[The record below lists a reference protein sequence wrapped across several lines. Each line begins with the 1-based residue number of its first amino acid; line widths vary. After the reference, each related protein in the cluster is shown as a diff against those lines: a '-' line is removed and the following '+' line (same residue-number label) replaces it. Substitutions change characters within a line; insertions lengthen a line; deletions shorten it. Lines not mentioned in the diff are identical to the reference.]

1 MQNNIIIMCTVTLNI
16 NEAEVRE
23 LNPSLTDMASINR
36 WAQRVMDDFIA
47 SRRRSKEQP
56 KPYTMEEIHAMIAES
71 ERQIAAGQYQD
82 FDEAMDEIEAE
93 LAREEEIEMAEA
105 V

>member
-1 MQNNIIIMCTVTLNI
+1 VQNNIIIMCTVTLNI

-23 LNPSLTDMASINR
+23 LNPELTDMASINR

-47 SRRRSKEQP
+47 SRRRSKEQL
-56 KPYTMEEIHAMIAES
+56 KPYTIEELHARIRES
-71 ERQIAAGQYQD
+71 EADFAAGRYTP
-82 FDEAMDEIEAE
+82 AE
-93 LAREEEIEMAEA
+93 ELFRRWGMELDEEEVLEETT

>member
-1 MQNNIIIMCTVTLNI
+1 MCTVTLNI

-47 SRRRSKEQP
+47 SRRRSKEEL
-56 KPYTMEEIHAMIAES
+56 KPYTIEEIDAML
-71 ERQIAAGQYQD
+71 
-82 FDEAMDEIEAE
+82 DEAETAFEAGDYLTQDEVFHH
-93 LAREEEIEMAEA
+93 RESMA

>member
-1 MQNNIIIMCTVTLNI
+1 MCTVTLNI

-47 SRRRSKEQP
+47 SRRRSKEQQ
-56 KPYTMEEIHAMIAES
+56 KPYTMEELHARIAQS
-71 ERQIAAGQYQD
+71 ERDYAEGRWQD

-93 LAREEEIEMAEA
+93 LAREEELEMAEA